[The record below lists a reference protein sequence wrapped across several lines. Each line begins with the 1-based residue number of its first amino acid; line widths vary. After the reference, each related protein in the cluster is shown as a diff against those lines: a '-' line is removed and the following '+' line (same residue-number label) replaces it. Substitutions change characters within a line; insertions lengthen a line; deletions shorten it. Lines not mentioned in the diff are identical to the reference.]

1 MSGIAGLAYM
11 LHFMPDMCMVGN
23 SLSNIKSHGWMIF
36 RVKTMPLGVSE
47 RPHPYIRIG
56 W

>member
-11 LHFMPDMCMVGN
+11 LHFKQDMCLVGN
-23 SLSNIKSHGWMIF
+23 CLSNIKSHGWMMF

-47 RPHPYIRIG
+47 HPHPYIRIG